1 MVDRSEEARM
11 RAETKFEKTQKQTR
25 ESDKAWTQHL
35 AADRA
40 QIEKTARLRALRLA
54 KEAADVEAGV
64 GQAPVKKAPVRKK
77 KVVAKAPAKAPK
89 AAAKAAT

>member
-1 MVDRSEEARM
+1 MVDRSEEARL

-40 QIEKTARLRALRLA
+40 VIEKTARLRAARLA
-54 KEAADVEAGV
+54 KEAADLEAGLSA
-64 GQAPVKKAPVRKK
+64 APAKKAAPVRKK
-77 KVVAKAPAKAPK
+77 KAVVKAAPK
-89 AAAKAAT
+89 VAKAAT